1 MPMAVSGH
9 KRKSDMAFVRVKLVS
24 EAAGWGDYP
33 VVVDLKI
40 NDVRRS
46 IGNYPL
52 FGAMGRQNRGEY
64 WPFRMN
70 RDGNIDFGTPGEI
83 RNARMN
89 LLEQEIQVG
98 KICTYREAPN
108 DPDVIYRIKDVAP
121 L

>member
-1 MPMAVSGH
+1 MPMAVSRH

-24 EAAGWGDYP
+24 EDAEWRDYP

-46 IGNYPL
+46 IGDYPL

-70 RDGNIDFGTPGEI
+70 RDGNVDFGTPGEI

-89 LLEQEIQVG
+89 LLEQEIRRGELV
-98 KICTYREAPN
+98 TYREP
-108 DPDVIYRIKDVAP
+108 PKYLDVVYCIEDVTC